1 MYQQART
8 RTFCCC
14 LPVRFGVFVMT
25 VLGAL
30 SGTIIAAVGWIQA
43 AKFKDQ
49 LANAAKIALYINS
62 GVYTLLAVIA
72 IFGFIGACIRNR
84 TMVSTFF
91 SILVAHL
98 VFSIFSGAFTLH
110 NIFTVD
116 GSAIIQGCQ
125 NGDVS
130 STLSGLSKSTVSQ
143 ATFLVSRGLSYDACN
158 SAYGVVKGVAVATF
172 IFAWLME
179 IWGCVITNNYICQLD
194 EEASLWPSQSKSDL
208 ETAQLEGPRLL

>member
-14 LPVRFGVFVMT
+14 LPVRFGVFVLT
-25 VLGAL
+25 VLGAIT
-30 SGTIIAAVGWIQA
+30 GTIIAAVGWIQV
-43 AKFKDQ
+43 AKLKDQ
-49 LANAAKIALYINS
+49 LANSAKIALYINS
-62 GVYTLLAVIA
+62 GVYSLLAVLA
-72 IFGFIGACIRNR
+72 VFGFIGACIRNR

-116 GSAIIQGCQ
+116 GNAIVQGCQ
-125 NGDVS
+125 NGDAS
-130 STLSGLSKSTVSQ
+130 ATLSNLGKSTVGQ
-143 ATFLVSRGLSYDACN
+143 AAFLVSRGLSYDACN
-158 SAYGVVKGVAVATF
+158 SAYGVVKGISVATF
-172 IFAWLME
+172 IFIWLLE
-179 IWGCVITNNYICQLD
+179 IWGCVITNNYISQLD
-194 EEASLWPSQSKSDL
+194 DEASLWPTQTKSDL